1 MMHSLKNL
9 MFEDFVYE
17 DLEEDSQKKSLDE
30 KIQDLDNLIFQKNK
44 LLMQYKAGILSIE
57 DYKKQ
62 IGDIP
67 QQIKTLR
74 VKLGINPNK
83 QEKDN

>member
-83 QEKDN
+83 QEEYN

>member
-1 MMHSLKNL
+1 MHSLKNL

-17 DLEEDSQKKSLDE
+17 DLEEDSREKSLDK
-30 KIQDLDNLIFQKNK
+30 KIQDLHNLISQKNK

-83 QEKDN
+83 QEEDN

>member
-83 QEKDN
+83 QEGDN

>member
-17 DLEEDSQKKSLDE
+17 DLEEDSQKKSLDK

-83 QEKDN
+83 QEGDN

>member
-17 DLEEDSQKKSLDE
+17 DLEEDSQKKSLDK

>member
-1 MMHSLKNL
+1 MHSLKNL

-17 DLEEDSQKKSLDE
+17 DLEEDSQKKSLDK

>member
-17 DLEEDSQKKSLDE
+17 DLEEDSQKESLDK
-30 KIQDLDNLIFQKNK
+30 KIQYLDNLIFQKNK

>member
-17 DLEEDSQKKSLDE
+17 DLEEDSQKKSLDK

-83 QEKDN
+83 QEEYN